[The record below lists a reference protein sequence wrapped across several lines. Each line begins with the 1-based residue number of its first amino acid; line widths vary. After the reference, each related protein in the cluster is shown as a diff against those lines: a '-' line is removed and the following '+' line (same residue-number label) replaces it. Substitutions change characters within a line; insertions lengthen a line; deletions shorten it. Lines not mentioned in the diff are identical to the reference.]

1 MCWAKLKLEVRQMIV
16 WLQYAVIQSDAS
28 VERGPDGSINISSS
42 IASLKRDLTVLG
54 LA

>member
-16 WLQYAVIQSDAS
+16 WLQYAVIQSDVS
-28 VERGPDGSINISSS
+28 FEQGPDSSIIISSS
-42 IASLKRDLTVLG
+42 IASIKRDFTVLG